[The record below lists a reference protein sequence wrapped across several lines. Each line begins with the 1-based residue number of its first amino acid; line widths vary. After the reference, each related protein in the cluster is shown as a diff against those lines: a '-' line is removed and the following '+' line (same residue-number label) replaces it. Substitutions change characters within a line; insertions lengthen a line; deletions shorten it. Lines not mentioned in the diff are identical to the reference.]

1 MASEKRW
8 YIVQTY
14 SGKENSV
21 MDNLVSR
28 ISMLDMQE
36 QIFQVLVPEE
46 TVVEEVV
53 DKKTG
58 EKVKKEKVQ
67 KVYPGYV
74 FVEMIDNEDSWW
86 VVRNTPGVTGFLGSS
101 GNKTRP
107 VPVPE
112 EQMEP
117 ILAMCNIVVEAEINF
132 EVGDNVTLVGGN
144 YKDFTGVVTEIDLPN
159 KKCTVEIEMFGR
171 TVPIMDLDLTEV
183 QKID

>member
-1 MASEKRW
+1 
-8 YIVQTY
+8 
-14 SGKENSV
+14 
-21 MDNLVSR
+21 
-28 ISMLDMQE
+28 
-36 QIFQVLVPEE
+36 
-46 TVVEEVV
+46 
-53 DKKTG
+53 
-58 EKVKKEKVQ
+58 
-67 KVYPGYV
+67 
-74 FVEMIDNEDSWW
+74 MIK
-86 VVRNTPGVTGFLGSS
+86 FICSS

-112 EQMEP
+112 DEMEP

-132 EVGDNVTLVGGN
+132 KVGDNVTLVGGN